1 MLPQNVNA
9 QIKTDSYEVPS
20 IFNMLA
26 KDGDIAREAMY
37 NTFNMGIGMMIAIN
51 EADADKAASLINA
64 SGQTAYIVGEITEG
78 EKGITLV

>member
-1 MLPQNVNA
+1 
-9 QIKTDSYEVPS
+9 
-20 IFNMLA
+20 
-26 KDGDIAREAMY
+26 
-37 NTFNMGIGMMIAIN
+37 MGIGMMIAIN

>member
-9 QIKTDSYEVPS
+9 QINTDSYEVPS